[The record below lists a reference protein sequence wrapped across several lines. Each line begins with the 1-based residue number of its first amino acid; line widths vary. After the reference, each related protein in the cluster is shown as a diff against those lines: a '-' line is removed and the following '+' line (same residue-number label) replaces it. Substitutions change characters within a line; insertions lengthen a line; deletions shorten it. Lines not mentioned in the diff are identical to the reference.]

1 MEVGH
6 LVIWSDSVRIS
17 VREVAVEGLH
27 WVVVVG
33 EYVEWRVEVSWEH
46 KCAGGDK
53 EDDKVVF
60 GKGHREEDKLEGFV
74 RVPKV
79 EGVEEGDRVRERREF
94 KFLHLLSHMLMM

>member
-1 MEVGH
+1 M
-6 LVIWSDSVRIS
+6 
-17 VREVAVEGLH
+17 
-27 WVVVVG
+27 
-33 EYVEWRVEVSWEH
+33 
-46 KCAGGDK
+46 
-53 EDDKVVF
+53 F